1 MGTIT
6 ALTAQKR
13 NNDRINVFLDGAF
26 AFGLAAVV
34 AAHLKVGQSLTTEMI
49 TSLQE
54 EDSVEKAREKA
65 LNLITYRPRSVAEVE
80 RKLRDKG
87 FDESVTTRAIE
98 RLQAVDL
105 LDDMTFA
112 RYWVEQRETFKPRS
126 RLALQQELREKGVAR
141 SVIETVLSDIDE
153 TAAAR
158 RAAQKQLYRWSN
170 LAEAEFREKLGGFL
184 QRRGF
189 HYEVV
194 QEITEEL
201 WAGTMD

>member
-34 AAHLKVGQSLTTEMI
+34 AAHLRVGQSLTPATI

-54 EDSVEKAREKA
+54 EDSVEKAKEKA
-65 LNLITYRPRSVAEVE
+65 LNFITYRPRSVAEVE

-87 FDESVTTRAIE
+87 FDESVTTRVVE

-105 LDDMTFA
+105 LDDMAFA

-141 SVIETVLSDIDE
+141 SVIEAVLSDVDE

-170 LAEAEFREKLGGFL
+170 LAEAEFRKKLGGFL

-189 HYEVV
+189 HYEIVR
-194 QEITEEL
+194 EITEEL
-201 WAGTMD
+201 WAGTLD

>member
-34 AAHLKVGQSLTTEMI
+34 AAHLRVGQSLTPATI

-54 EDSVEKAREKA
+54 EDSVEKAKEKA
-65 LNLITYRPRSVAEVE
+65 LNFITYRPRSVAEVE

-87 FDESVTTRAIE
+87 FDESVTTRVVE

-105 LDDMTFA
+105 LDDMAFA
-112 RYWVEQRETFKPRS
+112 RFWVEQRETFKPRS

-141 SVIETVLSDIDE
+141 SVIETVLSDVDE

-158 RAAQKQLYRWSN
+158 RAAQKQLYRWYN
-170 LAEAEFREKLGGFL
+170 LAEAEFRKKLGGFL

-189 HYEVV
+189 HYEIVR
-194 QEITEEL
+194 EITEEL
-201 WAGTMD
+201 WAGTLD

>member
-34 AAHLKVGQSLTTEMI
+34 AAHLRVGQSLTPATI

-54 EDSVEKAREKA
+54 EDSVEKAKEKA
-65 LNLITYRPRSVAEVE
+65 LNFITYRPRSVAEVE

-87 FDESVTTRAIE
+87 FDESVTTRVVE

-105 LDDMTFA
+105 LDDMAFA

-141 SVIETVLSDIDE
+141 SVIEAV
-153 TAAAR
+153 
-158 RAAQKQLYRWSN
+158 
-170 LAEAEFREKLGGFL
+170 
-184 QRRGF
+184 
-189 HYEVV
+189 
-194 QEITEEL
+194 
-201 WAGTMD
+201 